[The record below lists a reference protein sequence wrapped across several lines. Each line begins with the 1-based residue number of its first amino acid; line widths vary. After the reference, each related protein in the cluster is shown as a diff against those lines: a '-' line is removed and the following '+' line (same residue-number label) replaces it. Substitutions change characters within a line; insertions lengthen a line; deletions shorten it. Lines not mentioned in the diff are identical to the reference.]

1 MNQRICFLQDANG
14 RISSSELHDVLRRL
28 GDQDVSDEQIDD
40 LIREIDLDGD
50 GLVDYEGNWSIFYN
64 YQSCVYRLSS
74 SVARCCVDFPVLT
87 VGCFIR

>member
-1 MNQRICFLQDANG
+1 MIDYMTEYIYGFLYKDANG

-50 GLVDYEGNWSIFYN
+50 GLVDYEEF
-64 YQSCVYRLSS
+64 VKVM
-74 SVARCCVDFPVLT
+74 VAK
-87 VGCFIR
+87 